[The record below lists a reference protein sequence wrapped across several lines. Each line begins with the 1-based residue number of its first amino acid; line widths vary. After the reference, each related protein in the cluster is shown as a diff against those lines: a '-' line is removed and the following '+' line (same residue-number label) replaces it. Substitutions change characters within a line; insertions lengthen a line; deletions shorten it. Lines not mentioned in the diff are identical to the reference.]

1 MNEISFEDILTHY
14 YLKLKEVFDE
24 TERIKIASTKVAS
37 LADESWKGT
46 ASDVFQEKMLLLN
59 GELDKTK
66 LEISEALKKLS
77 AISEEL

>member
-24 TERIKIASTKVAS
+24 TERIRIASTKVAS
-37 LADESWKGT
+37 LADESWKGN